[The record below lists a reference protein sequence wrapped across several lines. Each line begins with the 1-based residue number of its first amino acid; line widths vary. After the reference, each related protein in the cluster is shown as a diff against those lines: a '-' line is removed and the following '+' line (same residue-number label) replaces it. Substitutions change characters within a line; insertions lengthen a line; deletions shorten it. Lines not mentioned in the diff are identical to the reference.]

1 MKTIIFLLAF
11 AIQSTLSTMET
22 TCHYSFVK
30 GKNFIEINVKLTNEY
45 LAIETEIAI
54 MEKQDI
60 QYLEK
65 LPGYDDNTIKF
76 DEKDDHTLLY
86 VYLTEGRKVVNKI
99 YYAYDYGEDDGIP
112 LEITNNRIDG
122 KPINELNIFF
132 NLNRFSEGYVL
143 YDDDKEII
151 GLDKDKI
158 KELRGNQIIY
168 DFSKHQIDETKNFTI
183 KISENKEN
191 VIIKFIPQNERRREL

>member
-86 VYLTEGRKVVNKI
+86 VYLTEGRQIVNKI
-99 YYAYDYGEDDGIP
+99 YYAYDYGKDDGIP

-191 VIIKFIPQNERRREL
+191 VIIKFIPPNERRREL

>member
-22 TCHYSFVK
+22 TCHYSFVE

-86 VYLTEGRKVVNKI
+86 VYLTEGRQIVNKI
-99 YYAYDYGEDDGIP
+99 YYAYDYGKDDGIP

-191 VIIKFIPQNERRREL
+191 VIIKFIPPNERRREL

>member
-86 VYLTEGRKVVNKI
+86 VYLTEGRQIVNKI
-99 YYAYDYGEDDGIP
+99 YYAYDYGKDDGIP